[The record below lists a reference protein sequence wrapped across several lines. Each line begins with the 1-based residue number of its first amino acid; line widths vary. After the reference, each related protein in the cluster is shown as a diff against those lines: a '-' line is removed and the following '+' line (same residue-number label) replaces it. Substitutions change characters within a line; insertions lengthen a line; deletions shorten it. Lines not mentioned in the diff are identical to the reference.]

1 MSIHR
6 LAQWLE
12 NTSYYLLNMKKQEVR
27 GLIYAGLEP
36 MVTAHDFRLK
46 KSEESFVRAM
56 EGGKQSLGIALVDY
70 NPIFEFSL
78 TISIR
83 LDQVEDILHM
93 FSGSPPQYHK
103 ASATFISDMSR
114 FQTSKPSYAVTT
126 PEDIQAALAVLHPIV
141 LNQIIPFF
149 DGHKN
154 LEAVAQ
160 VLNPDSIPEMM
171 PGVGPAMHAAIVARL
186 THNPNLE
193 SIVSAYQ
200 ERLARFPKN
209 IQDQFNCLV
218 DYLRK
223 L

>member
-1 MSIHR
+1 
-6 LAQWLE
+6 
-12 NTSYYLLNMKKQEVR
+12 MKKQDVR

-36 MVTAHDFRLK
+36 MVAPHGFRVK
-46 KSEESFVRAM
+46 KSEESFVRAI
-56 EGGKQSLGIALVDY
+56 EAGKQSLGIALVDY
-70 NPIFEFSL
+70 NPVFEFSL

-93 FSGSPPQYHK
+93 FSGSPPQYHRT
-103 ASATFISDMSR
+103 SSTFISDMNR
-114 FQTSKPSYAVTT
+114 FQTSKPSYSVTT
-126 PEDIQAALAVLHPIV
+126 PEDIQAALTVLHPVV

-154 LEAVAQ
+154 LETVAQ
-160 VLNPDSIPEMM
+160 VMSLDSIPEMM
-171 PGVGPAMHAAIVARL
+171 PGAGPAMYAAIVARL

-209 IQDQFNCLV
+209 IQGQFNNLV
-218 DYLRK
+218 EYLRK
-223 L
+223 F